1 VRTVPQARPIPV
13 SGGSQQEQP
22 RRRKFSSPQQ
32 SSNTIENAIFD
43 VSASDTSR
51 SETRRTS
58 EPKQTFHPDLPGLQ
72 CYSCGSLLN
81 PNKKCDEFSR
91 TEKTQ
96 VQTCLK
102 DEACLMYSWKKSP
115 TETATLRECF
125 PTRVLLGTI
134 RDPLVPLPDCS
145 QRDITDDSSGSI
157 FACLCNTDFCNDA
170 GNAISTGR
178 SRPRQPSS
186 TPAKEIPRSSSVRKI
201 KQCPDEFDLVDGECY
216 FLSTERVGW
225 IEARKKC
232 EVRNS
237 ALISFDS
244 DQKRTKL
251 SEYVSSSNR
260 RRRAEYWTS
269 GNDIAKEGV
278 WQWAEQGARVSS
290 RGWLESPYTSLEE
303 NCLVWSVVRGRNG
316 WQGSSCCNN
325 IGYICELL

>member
-1 VRTVPQARPIPV
+1 MPLLMKKQAP
-13 SGGSQQEQP
+13 
-22 RRRKFSSPQQ
+22 
-32 SSNTIENAIFD
+32 SNC
-43 VSASDTSR
+43 S
-51 SETRRTS
+51 
-58 EPKQTFHPDLPGLQ
+58 
-72 CYSCGSLLN
+72 
-81 PNKKCDEFSR
+81 KK
-91 TEKTQ
+91 T
-96 VQTCLK
+96 
-102 DEACLMYSWKKSP
+102 
-115 TETATLRECF
+115 
-125 PTRVLLGTI
+125 G
-134 RDPLVPLPDCS
+134 
-145 QRDITDDSSGSI
+145 
-157 FACLCNTDFCNDA
+157 ACLCNTDFCNDA

-290 RGWLESPYTSLEE
+290 RGWLESPY
-303 NCLVWSVVRGRNG
+303 
-316 WQGSSCCNN
+316 Q
-325 IGYICELL
+325 

>member
-1 VRTVPQARPIPV
+1 
-13 SGGSQQEQP
+13 
-22 RRRKFSSPQQ
+22 
-32 SSNTIENAIFD
+32 
-43 VSASDTSR
+43 
-51 SETRRTS
+51 
-58 EPKQTFHPDLPGLQ
+58 
-72 CYSCGSLLN
+72 
-81 PNKKCDEFSR
+81 
-91 TEKTQ
+91 
-96 VQTCLK
+96 
-102 DEACLMYSWKKSP
+102 MYSWKKSP

-237 ALISFDS
+237 ALISFD
-244 DQKRTKL
+244 QL
-251 SEYVSSSNR
+251 
-260 RRRAEYWTS
+260 
-269 GNDIAKEGV
+269 
-278 WQWAEQGARVSS
+278 
-290 RGWLESPYTSLEE
+290 
-303 NCLVWSVVRGRNG
+303 
-316 WQGSSCCNN
+316 
-325 IGYICELL
+325 

>member
-1 VRTVPQARPIPV
+1 
-13 SGGSQQEQP
+13 
-22 RRRKFSSPQQ
+22 
-32 SSNTIENAIFD
+32 
-43 VSASDTSR
+43 
-51 SETRRTS
+51 
-58 EPKQTFHPDLPGLQ
+58 
-72 CYSCGSLLN
+72 
-81 PNKKCDEFSR
+81 
-91 TEKTQ
+91 
-96 VQTCLK
+96 
-102 DEACLMYSWKKSP
+102 MYSWKKSP

-178 SRPRQPSS
+178 SRQSSSSASRQSSS
-186 TPAKEIPRSSSVRKI
+186 TPARELPRQSPVRQSSVRKI
-201 KQCPDEFDLVDGECY
+201 KQCPDDFDLVDGECY

-232 EVRNS
+232 EVRNA

-244 DQKRTKL
+244 DLKRTKL

-269 GNDIAKEGV
+269 GNDIAREGV